1 MFELALARDGVL
13 EPPAR
18 DLIFEWWA
26 GALDRQAQ
34 YGMASERKPL
44 YQRILIKSEAELAK
58 NDQSVS
64 ATYWLAAAARGVEDY
79 ERAWGAAIAGWV
91 RARYMGEAGAT
102 LQKRSRSIRDAR
114 VVARARASNHTGRR
128 RAAGVREP
136 SGAVGRRQE
145 EILAGSPPL
154 TSIVA
159 SVAALSASSTA
170 NT

>member
-13 EPPAR
+13 DAPAR

-44 YQRILIKSEAELAK
+44 YQRILVKSEAELAK
-58 NDQSVS
+58 NDLSVS

-91 RARYMGEAGAT
+91 RARYMGPAGAT
-102 LQKRSRSIRDAR
+102 LRNDLERFVTLVLMPERARQIAPEGDAR
-114 VVARARASNHTGRR
+114 PALASLQAQWDDVKKKYSSDRR
-128 RAAGVREP
+128 P
-136 SGAVGRRQE
+136 
-145 EILAGSPPL
+145 
-154 TSIVA
+154 
-159 SVAALSASSTA
+159 
-170 NT
+170 